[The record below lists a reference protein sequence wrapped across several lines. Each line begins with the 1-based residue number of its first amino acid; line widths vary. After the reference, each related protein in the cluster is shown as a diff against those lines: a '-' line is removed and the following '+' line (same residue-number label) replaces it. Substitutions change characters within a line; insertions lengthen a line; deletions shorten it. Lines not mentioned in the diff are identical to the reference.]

1 MEMHLHFLLS
11 CSISTPPPS
20 FPLAPLSSSPT
31 QPSTVNSLPLDWALP
46 LLATLSDGTHVVLT
60 VVHGKADATVGPDG
74 TVTTGE

>member
-1 MEMHLHFLLS
+1 M
-11 CSISTPPPS
+11 
-20 FPLAPLSSSPT
+20 
-31 QPSTVNSLPLDWALP
+31 NSLPLDWALP